1 MAFKELR
8 GIVGRK
14 IAGLVVAEDDELDA
28 TEMTIVFEDDA
39 FLSMWWQ
46 GCYPAEVR
54 GGGSSAGGRVF
65 VCLGEFGLQ
74 GPPDEI
80 EERLTDVY
88 GEAVARVLL
97 RSREEREGPSA
108 AMDFVATAVGR
119 RVRGIVM
126 QFIRTDV
133 TRVLLVFEDDRY
145 VEFLSTAG
153 EIDWLFEEHGGR
165 DAAALT
171 LDFPGRL
178 LQYFD
183 EPVATATIQ

>member
-1 MAFKELR
+1 MAFQELR

-14 IAGLVVAEDDELDA
+14 IAGLVVAEDDDLDA
-28 TEMTIVFEDDA
+28 TEMTIVFDDDA
-39 FLSMWWQ
+39 FLSVWWQ
-46 GCYPAEVR
+46 GCYPAEVS
-54 GGGSSAGGRVF
+54 GAGSAAGGRMF

-74 GPPDEI
+74 GRPDEV
-80 EERLTDVY
+80 EERFTDVY

-97 RSREEREGPSA
+97 RSRDERSGPSA

-119 RVRGIVM
+119 RVRGVVM
-126 QFIRTDV
+126 HFIGDDV

-145 VEFLSTAG
+145 VDFLSTDG
-153 EIDWLFEEHGGR
+153 EVDWLFEEHGGR

-171 LDFPGRL
+171 LQVPGRL

-183 EPVATATIQ
+183 EPVATPTIQ